1 MAFAWQL
8 RAHLLHPRQMAGSTT
23 RQMRLDGIAVV
34 VLAQRAVTVQM
45 AAELLGEVFHGAL
58 QRRERA
64 APEVAEGGDGDHLA
78 EVHEQR
84 EILLAQTVIA
94 QRPQKLVH
102 ALGALTAGNA
112 FAAELRLRILHEA
125 AGDVHHAAVLV
136 EDSDDAVA
144 AADAVGLELLKM
156 QRQVKLLGGKKSA
169 AGAADLHGLA
179 PFSVRHAAEKRAA
192 HRHAAAELLHDLA
205 QRGRFLGDVHMTGA
219 VDVALEHK
227 NSCHSIHSLF
237 LAFAYNTQQYTT
249 LSLYGKN
256 VKRSIHK

>member
-1 MAFAWQL
+1 MAVA
-8 RAHLLHPRQMAGSTT
+8 RALAAPAADGGVHDQTDAVVG
-23 RQMRLDGIAVV
+23 QIARLDGIAVV
-34 VLAQRAVTVQM
+34 AFAQRAATGQM
-45 AAELLGEVFHGAL
+45 AAKLLGEVFHGAL

-78 EVHEQR
+78 EVHEQG
-84 EILLAQTVIA
+84 EVLLAQPVIA

-102 ALGALTAGNA
+102 ALGALAAGNA
-112 FAAELRLRILHEA
+112 LAAELRLRILHEA

-156 QRQVKLLGGKKSA
+156 QRQVKLLGGQKSA

-179 PFSVRHAAEKRAA
+179 PFSVH
-192 HRHAAAELLHDLA
+192 HAAAELLHDLA
-205 QRGRFLGDVHMTGA
+205 QRGRFLGYVHMTGA

-237 LAFAYNTQQYTT
+237 LAFAYNTQQYNI